1 LINQTPTGI
10 LVKPGMTNK
19 SVNYREVFMA
29 RKASI
34 ARKTKETNIKLSINL
49 DGKGNYNINTS
60 IPFVDHMLSLMSK
73 HGHIDVN
80 VEAKGDI
87 EIDYHHLMEDIGI
100 VLGEAIKKAL
110 GEKHMIRRYG
120 EAVTPMDE
128 SLAQVVIDLSGRAY
142 LVYKVRLSKESTSIK
157 NLGASLF
164 EDFFRAMTNHAGMNL
179 HIILHY
185 GRDPHHIFEA
195 IFKGLGRALRA
206 AVEIHPKTKGVPST
220 KGTL

>member
-1 LINQTPTGI
+1 MP
-10 LVKPGMTNK
+10 
-19 SVNYREVFMA
+19 
-29 RKASI
+29 RKATI
-34 ARKTKETNIKLSINL
+34 TRKTKETNIKLSINL
-49 DGKGNYNINTS
+49 DGTGAYKANTS

-73 HGHIDVN
+73 HGHIDLN

-87 EIDYHHLMEDIGI
+87 EVDYHHLMEDIGI

-110 GEKHMIRRYG
+110 GEKLQIRRYG
-120 EAVTPMDE
+120 EALTPMDE

-142 LVYKVRLSKESTSIK
+142 LVYKVRLAKETALIQ
-157 NLGASLF
+157 NLGVSLF

-195 IFKGLGRALRA
+195 IFKGFGRALRTA
-206 AVEIHPKTKGVPST
+206 SEIHPKAKGVPST